1 MNNVTRHLLTAVVS
15 SAVLSACSD
24 TTLGSFSA
32 EESIPLQTIPSIGL
46 AIPLTL
52 PPILI
57 PLNIEETSAYQDA
70 NFDLVTFVRLKSV
83 TLELDPST
91 DSDPLEDG
99 NLDDMDFISELQVFL
114 SAEIDGVEQ
123 TELIASLPAGDPQ
136 IGSGVRQLELT
147 TTGVDVLDYIQA
159 PNGYN
164 MAVSVSGT
172 TPLDEVVIG
181 GTVGYRVGIGFR

>member
-1 MNNVTRHLLTAVVS
+1 MSAVVA

-32 EESIPLQTIPSIGL
+32 DEPIPVQTIPSIGL

-52 PPILI
+52 PPINI
-57 PLNIEETSAYQDA
+57 PLDIENTSAYQNA
-70 NFDLVTFVRLKSV
+70 NFDFVTFVRLKSV

-99 NLDDMDFISELQVFL
+99 NLDDMDFISELQVYL
-114 SAEIDGVEQ
+114 SAEIDGVDK
-123 TELIASLPAGDPQ
+123 TELIASLPPGDPQ
-136 IGSGVRQLELT
+136 IGSGVRKLELT
-147 TTGVDVLDYIQA
+147 TTGVDVLDYIEA

-164 MAVSVSGT
+164 MAVSVSGI

-181 GTVGYRVGIGFR
+181 GSVSYRVGIGFR

>member
-1 MNNVTRHLLTAVVS
+1 MKSIIKSLVATGACCTLLAG
-15 SAVLSACSD
+15 CSD

-32 EESIPLQTIPSIGL
+32 EESLPVQTIPSIGL

-52 PPILI
+52 PPIPI
-57 PLNIEETSAYQDA
+57 PLDLEQTSGYQNA
-70 NFDLVTFVRLKSV
+70 NFDFVTFVRLKSV

-114 SAEIDGVEQ
+114 SAEIDGVPQ

-136 IGSGVRQLELT
+136 IGSGVRKVTLT

-181 GTVGYRVGIGFR
+181 GSVSYRVGIGFQ